1 MKLSPPLKKPVK
13 VGELLRRRLRE
24 TERSSKELAEAVQLP
39 TEYIDD
45 LIAGRCRPPMPG
57 QTDLYERMTSFLRL
71 SRNDLTLCAN
81 AERAD
86 TAPTRTSGPKANVR
100 RLLLAL
106 CEPATARELEE
117 RRAQHGSA
125 ELVDFIK
132 RLIQVTQGAVR
143 RMPGDRT
150 GLRLAAERSGGSYV
164 AMRLRVLEFLDATPE
179 TLTVDHFTRFLRPRV
194 ELWDADLQTGV
205 LRVVLRGAGAPE
217 PRPAPAERRPGILAA
232 GQRGE

>member
-1 MKLSPPLKKPVK
+1 MLEVIAPVEEASQ
-13 VGELLRRRLRE
+13 GRRTAAPAPAGNRA
-24 TERSSKELAEAVQLP
+24 SSNELAEAVQLS

-45 LIAGRCRPPMPG
+45 LIAGRRRRPLPG
-57 QTDLYERMTSFLRL
+57 RTDLYERMTSFLRL
-71 SRNDLTLCAN
+71 SRNDLALCAS

-106 CEPATARELEE
+106 CEPGTARELEE
-117 RRAQHGSA
+117 RRAQHGST
-125 ELVDFIK
+125 ELVDFIQ
-132 RLIQVTQGAVR
+132 RLLQVTQGAVR
-143 RMPGDRT
+143 RMPT
-150 GLRLAAERSGGSYV
+150 GLRLAAERCGGSYV

-179 TLTVDHFTRFLRPRV
+179 TLTVDDFTRFLRPRV
-194 ELWDADLQTGV
+194 ELWDVDLQTGV

-232 GQRGE
+232 GRRGE

>member
-1 MKLSPPLKKPVK
+1 M
-13 VGELLRRRLRE
+13 GELLRRRLRE

-45 LIAGRCRPPMPG
+45 LIAGRRRPPLPG
-57 QTDLYERMTSFLRL
+57 RTDLYERMTSFLRL
-71 SRNDLTLCAN
+71 SRNDLALCAS

-100 RLLLAL
+100 RMLLAL

-164 AMRLRVLEFLDATPE
+164 AMRLRVPEFLEATPE
-179 TLTVDHFTRFLRPRV
+179 TLTVDDLTRFLRPRV
-194 ELWDADLQTGV
+194 ALWDADLQTGV
-205 LRVVLRGAGAPE
+205 LRVVLRGAGAQE
-217 PRPAPAERRPGILAA
+217 TRPAPAERRPGILAA
-232 GQRGE
+232 GRRGE